1 MRRRLLKRAWRILTV
16 SPWQL
21 RAIALASEG
30 MCRRTYASLDGEERI
45 IYVHPC
51 ENDCLW
57 LDAYTETVNP

>member
-30 MCRRTYASLDGEERI
+30 MCRRTYATIEEDGVVRL
-45 IYVHPC
+45 VHPC